1 MRRRWGSVCGGP
13 RDDVRGGSHS
23 ICALRVFLMEYERGR
38 GGGGRGGGGDKGW
51 KIRNDKVVVVV
62 VVSLLLLLLLRFFFG
77 R

>member
-1 MRRRWGSVCGGP
+1 MRRRWGSGGL
-13 RDDVRGGSHS
+13 RDVRGGSHG
-23 ICALRVFLMEYERGR
+23 ICARRVFLMEYERG
-38 GGGGRGGGGDKGW
+38 GGGGDKGW